1 MSLVD
6 DDRVVAAQVAVPL
19 HLGKQ
24 DAIGHH
30 LDQGAGT
37 GVIGEAHLVAD
48 CGPELSVQLLSDPF
62 GH

>member
-1 MSLVD
+1 VRLVD
-6 DDRVVAAQVAVPL
+6 DDRVVAAQVTVPL

-30 LDQGAGT
+30 LEQGAAA
-37 GVIGEAHLVAD
+37 GVIGEADLIAHR
-48 CGPELSVQLLSDPF
+48 GPELSIQLLGDTF